1 MREEKR
7 VVSNRNNLITVMVSR
22 GGKLSL
28 DHKPGV
34 WGQLSPIIK
43 GRIAIRKF

>member
-7 VVSNRNNLITVMVSR
+7 VVSNRNNLIAVMVSR
-22 GGKLSL
+22 GGKPSL
-28 DHKPGV
+28 DYKVGV